1 MLESQQPCVVT
12 PVTFRPYPE
21 TGEFACFGVV
31 LRCRP
36 AGYFGFRLGDRN
48 RAVARRVHSFFRE
61 IPANVFR
68 LAAEAAK
75 ADIARVAESFRA
87 PGLGVDAEAMLR
99 NLVRPRES
107 LVRFGAPMAVMSDDP
122 AAELDRQYRSIVE
135 RGFATEPYA
144 AELERRVRGYL
155 RESGVRY
162 GTRMVHAA
170 RGYDFQMP
178 FVFGPEGA
186 ERAIKPIS
194 LEGMTPT
201 AVTDETN
208 KWLFRLDEAC
218 KLGFAGDRLLVPI
231 RMPAAGSPAADAA
244 EWAAESFAK
253 LTRTLVADGTA
264 AERGAIL
271 AFAS

>member
-31 LRCRP
+31 LRCR
-36 AGYFGFRLGDRN
+36 ATGFFGYRLGN
-48 RAVARRVHSFFRE
+48 GSRAVSSRVRSFFRE
-61 IPANVFR
+61 IPASVFR
-68 LAAEAAK
+68 LAAEAAR
-75 ADIARVAESFRA
+75 ADIQRVAESFRA
-87 PGLGVDAEAMLR
+87 PGLGADADAMLR

-122 AAELDRQYRSIVE
+122 AAELDRQYLSIVE

-144 AELERRVRGYL
+144 AELEQRVRGYL

-162 GTRMVHAA
+162 VVRMVHAA
-170 RGYDFQMP
+170 RGYDFKMP

-201 AVTDETN
+201 EVTDETN

-218 KLGFAGDRLLVPI
+218 KLGFAGDRLLVPL
-231 RMPAAGSPAADAA
+231 RMPVACSPAADAA
-244 EWAAESFAK
+244 EWAAGEFAK
-253 LTRTLVADGTA
+253 LTRTLFADGTES
-264 AERGAIL
+264 ERGAVL
-271 AFAS
+271 DFAS